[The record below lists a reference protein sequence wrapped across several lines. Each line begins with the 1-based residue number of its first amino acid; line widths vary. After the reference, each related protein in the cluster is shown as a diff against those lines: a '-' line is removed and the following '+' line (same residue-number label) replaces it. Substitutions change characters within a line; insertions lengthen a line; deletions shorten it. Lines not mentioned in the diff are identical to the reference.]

1 MNEKIEVIK
10 KWVEKGDHDLGT
22 AMITYRYIPKY
33 KDTIAFHCQQ
43 AVEKYLKSYI
53 LYLDLPIK
61 RTHDLI
67 YLLEQ
72 INNID
77 IVEQNWFDKA
87 LELQDFAVEIR
98 YPEMVIELSDADI
111 EIAIGISQDFRKLIL
126 TKLKIDLRF
135 DFQD

>member
-1 MNEKIEVIK
+1 MNEKIEVLK

-98 YPEMVIELSDADI
+98 YPEIVLELSDADI

-126 TKLKIDLRF
+126 TKLKIDLSF